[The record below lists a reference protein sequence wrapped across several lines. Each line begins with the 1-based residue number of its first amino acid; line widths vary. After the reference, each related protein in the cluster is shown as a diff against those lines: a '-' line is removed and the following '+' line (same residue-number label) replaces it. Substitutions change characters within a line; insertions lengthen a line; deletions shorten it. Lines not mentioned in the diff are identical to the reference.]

1 MKLQELIPFVPM
13 GVALIAFSGALVG
26 VYLAIVKTKREKLWQ
41 ERYETLKS
49 IVSSSQAI
57 VTSFTALHMEEMGV
71 PVIRGSEQEQL
82 NKELSEAK
90 SLLRKNISIL
100 QLLFKRKHIEKV
112 LQAYVNVNSS
122 LQDLLNI
129 GPEDYAA
136 DYIKSVSDEAE
147 LLSREAV
154 ELAQKKCL

>member
-1 MKLQELIPFVPM
+1 MNLQELIPFVPI
-13 GVALIAFSGALVG
+13 GVALIAFFGALVG

-41 ERYETLKS
+41 ERYETLKA
-49 IVSSSQAI
+49 IVSSSHAI

-71 PVIRGSEQEQL
+71 PVVRCSEQDQL
-82 NKELSEAK
+82 NNELSEAK

-129 GPEDYAA
+129 DPEDYAA

-147 LLSREAV
+147 ILSREAV
-154 ELAQKKCL
+154 NLAQEKFL